1 MKWIQDT
8 TLPETGLFLVAEKQD
23 SVPILVDPK
32 VTNLNTIVR
41 IRCQSCVLEDVV
53 AEDSLA
59 RYQPVEYAQIFVSL
73 LDVAYEGYLEDQIL
87 ADFNMA

>member
-1 MKWIQDT
+1 M
-8 TLPETGLFLVAEKQD
+8 VAERQD

-59 RYQPVEYAQIFVSL
+59 RYQPVEYAQIFVRL
-73 LDVAYEGYLEDQIL
+73 LDVASEEMGSDGVQSRGLTATTHLQ
-87 ADFNMA
+87 A

>member
-1 MKWIQDT
+1 MKWIQNRA
-8 TLPETGLFLVAEKQD
+8 LPETDLFLVAERQD

-41 IRCQSCVLEDVV
+41 IQCQSCVLEDVV

-59 RYQPVEYAQIFVSL
+59 RYQPVEYAQIFVRL
-73 LDVAYEGYLEDQIL
+73 LYVAY
-87 ADFNMA
+87 

>member
-1 MKWIQDT
+1 M
-8 TLPETGLFLVAEKQD
+8 AEKQD

-59 RYQPVEYAQIFVSL
+59 RYQPVEYAQIFVRL
-73 LDVAYEGYLEDQIL
+73 LDVAYEGNLEGQIL
-87 ADFNMA
+87 VDFNMT

>member
-1 MKWIQDT
+1 MKWIQNR
-8 TLPETGLFLVAEKQD
+8 TLPETGLFLVAERQY

-53 AEDSLA
+53 AEDSLD
-59 RYQPVEYAQIFVSL
+59 RYQSVEYAQIFVRL
-73 LDVAYEGYLEDQIL
+73 LDVAY
-87 ADFNMA
+87 

>member
-1 MKWIQDT
+1 MKWIQNRA
-8 TLPETGLFLVAEKQD
+8 LPETGLFLVAEKQA

-59 RYQPVEYAQIFVSL
+59 RYQPVGYAQIFVRL
-73 LDVAYEGYLEDQIL
+73 LDVLY
-87 ADFNMA
+87 